1 MRAALWTGLLWLLL
15 AALILG
21 AYLFYIHGGS
31 H

>member
-1 MRAALWTGLLWLLL
+1 MRAAFWSGLLWLLL

-21 AYLFYIHGGS
+21 AFFFYIYGGS